1 MAFLLQKR
9 SALALQ
15 RRRRVKLTAGLSS
28 LRDGAQLSGEVHSL
42 HDTYGFPID
51 LTREIAANA
60 GHVVDM
66 DAFDAA
72 ADRAAQARSCIC

>member
-1 MAFLLQKR
+1 MTGE
-9 SALALQ
+9 S
-15 RRRRVKLTAGLSS
+15 KLTAELEQ
-28 LRDGAQLSGEVHSL
+28 LEDGAQLSGEVAFLL

-51 LTREIAANA
+51 LTVRLLQNA

-72 ADRAAQARSCIC
+72 MTERRERIMIC